1 VPKSPHRTPTSLVNA
16 PWSMRS
22 SPPPV
27 AATSTPWPP
36 YCTRRRVASRLR
48 SEPPGCVH
56 GRPRR
61 SRCRQASAP
70 GANPA
75 AQLHPALV
83 NGAAGV
89 VITIER
95 RPHAVMAFTVAE
107 DEVVEIDVIAD
118 PERVGRVAA
127 AVLEH

>member
-1 VPKSPHRTPTSLVNA
+1 
-16 PWSMRS
+16 
-22 SPPPV
+22 
-27 AATSTPWPP
+27 
-36 YCTRRRVASRLR
+36 
-48 SEPPGCVH
+48 
-56 GRPRR
+56 
-61 SRCRQASAP
+61 
-70 GANPA
+70 
-75 AQLHPALV
+75 LV

-107 DEVVEIDVIAD
+107 DKVVEIDVIAD